1 MTMSLFPEIQL
12 DHYQAEAI
20 ARGLFAVAKADGIHE
35 REAALVASFWADTGG
50 SAQSL
55 SELERRDAISDAELS
70 TALSSKAHRQLFLKT
85 AVLLSFA
92 DGTVSDKEKE
102 ILSRYAG
109 CLGLSE
115 ELPQMETEVK
125 EYLLGHLSHI
135 HNVEAVAEV
144 AKKLA
149 I

>member
-1 MTMSLFPEIQL
+1 MTLFPEVHL
-12 DHYQAEAI
+12 DNYQAEAI

-35 REAALVASFWADTGG
+35 REAALVASFWAEAGG

-55 SELERRDAISDAELS
+55 SELERREAISEQELS
-70 TALSSKAHRQLFLKT
+70 AALPTQAHRQLFLKT

-102 ILSRYAG
+102 ILGRYAA
-109 CLGLSE
+109 CLELAK

-125 EYLLGHLSHI
+125 EFLLGHLSHI
-135 HNVEAVAEV
+135 HNVDAVAAV
-144 AKKLA
+144 AKKLG